1 MIRVVVA
8 ALGCVAWCPA
18 LAQDVPERS
27 ADLRLEIVARGL
39 NDPLYLTA
47 PAGDARLFVVEQAGR
62 IRIVK
67 DGRLLPAPF
76 LDLRGSVGAG
86 GERGLLGMAFH
97 PAYAK
102 NGSFYVDYT
111 DKRGDT
117 RIKRFAVS
125 SDPDV
130 ADAASAK
137 QLLFIEQPY
146 ANHNGGLVMFG
157 PDGMLYVGMGD
168 GGSGGDP
175 HGNGQKRSTLL
186 GKLLRIDVDGGD
198 PYAIPADNPFLGA
211 AGARPEIWATGMRNP
226 WRFAFDRVTGLL
238 YVADVGQN
246 LWEELDIV
254 PAARAGLNYGWN
266 VMEGAHCY
274 AGTGCDTTGLVV
286 PALEYDHSYGCA
298 IIGGFVYRG
307 RTSPA
312 LTGQYFFSD
321 YCQAWLR
328 SITYQNGRITARTVW
343 SVPRI
348 GQVLSFGED
357 AAGEIYVL
365 SDNGS
370 VYRIVYHTLKG
381 GLGEALC

>member
-1 MIRVVVA
+1 MRVA
-8 ALGCVAWCPA
+8 AVLGCVVWSTA

-76 LDLRGSVGAG
+76 LNLRDSVGAG
-86 GERGLLGMAFH
+86 GERGLLGLAFH
-97 PAYAK
+97 PAYAR
-102 NGSFYVDYT
+102 NGRFYVDYT
-111 DKRGDT
+111 DKHGDT
-117 RIKRFAVS
+117 RVKRFAVS
-125 SDPDV
+125 GDPDR
-130 ADAASAK
+130 ADPASGT
-137 QLLFIEQPY
+137 QLLFIAQPY
-146 ANHNGGLVMFG
+146 ANHNGGL
-157 PDGMLYVGMGD
+157 
-168 GGSGGDP
+168 
-175 HGNGQKRSTLL
+175 L
-186 GKLLRIDVDGGD
+186 GKLLRLDVDGGA
-198 PYAIPADNPFLGA
+198 PYAVPAGNPFLGA
-211 AGARPEIWATGMRNP
+211 AGARPEIWATGLRNP

-254 PAARAGLNYGWN
+254 PATRAGLNYGWN

-286 PALEYDHSYGCA
+286 PALEYDHSYGCS

-307 RTSPA
+307 RASPA
-312 LTGQYFFSD
+312 LAGQYFFSD
-321 YCQAWLR
+321 SCQAWLR
-328 SITYQNGRITARTVW
+328 SITYQNGRITARTLW
-343 SVPRI
+343 NVPRL

-357 AAGEIYVL
+357 GAGEIYVL
-365 SDNGS
+365 SDNGN
-370 VYRIVYHTLKG
+370 VYRIA
-381 GLGEALC
+381 EAR